1 MKSLNLENKGT
12 VSKIEEK
19 SEKWAS
25 RMRNFKDHFVDHL
38 NDELFDFITH
48 NVKQI
53 QKGMLVTIMLLVFL
67 LLEQSG
73 DFLGS

>member
-1 MKSLNLENKGT
+1 
-12 VSKIEEK
+12 
-19 SEKWAS
+19 
-25 RMRNFKDHFVDHL
+25 MRNFKDHFVDHL

-73 DFLGS
+73 DLLGS